1 MLVPVKWMK
10 KYVDID
16 VDDKT
21 LADKLTLTGSH
32 VDAVIDYNKEVK
44 GVVTGRILEI
54 NQHPNADKLVV
65 TKIDTNQGEPL
76 QIITGA
82 KNVKKDDVVPVA
94 LEGAELPNGLK
105 IKKSNFRGLPSYGM
119 MVSYEELGFEDK
131 VIPKESRDGIIIL
144 PPDTPLG
151 ADIKEVLDLTGSALE
166 VEVTFNRPDCLNIV
180 GMARETAATLGT
192 RFKFPKIEIKNEEG
206 NIKDYLKGVEI
217 EDEDLCSRFYARVIK
232 DLKIGPSP
240 LWMQRILMDIID
252 FLNNEDKYRLMDAK
266 VPRGIL
272 LYGPP
277 GTGKTL
283 IAKAIAGEAKATFIY
298 ASGSEFVEK
307 YVGVGAKRVRTIF
320 ERARKEAPS
329 IIFIDEID
337 ALGAKRNADSN
348 NEKDQTLNQLLIELD
363 GFNNTGNV
371 IVIAATNRL
380 DLLDEALLRPGRFDR
395 KIYVGNPNFH
405 SRLKILEVHTKN
417 KPLDK
422 KVQLKDI
429 AVKTHGFSG
438 AQLANIANEAAL
450 KAIKDKSKKITIEN
464 FEFAIEKIAA
474 GLEVKHSTVSDKE
487 KRIVAYHEAGHAV
500 AAKMLNIDK
509 VQKISIIP
517 RDKALG
523 YVLKFPTEDKFL
535 YTKNELF
542 DKVVVLLAGRASE
555 EIFIGEISTG
565 ASNDIK
571 ESTNIIYEI
580 ICSYGM
586 GKNTQN
592 TCIDERLIKYYLDN
606 IKDEAQQMTA
616 DSYDR
621 ALSIIR
627 QNEAVV
633 DKVAR
638 YLLKY
643 ETMNAEKL
651 DELMEESQK
660 RALI

>member
-1 MLVPVKWMK
+1 
-10 KYVDID
+10 
-16 VDDKT
+16 
-21 LADKLTLTGSH
+21 
-32 VDAVIDYNKEVK
+32 
-44 GVVTGRILEI
+44 
-54 NQHPNADKLVV
+54 
-65 TKIDTNQGEPL
+65 
-76 QIITGA
+76 
-82 KNVKKDDVVPVA
+82 
-94 LEGAELPNGLK
+94 
-105 IKKSNFRGLPSYGM
+105 
-119 MVSYEELGFEDK
+119 
-131 VIPKESRDGIIIL
+131 
-144 PPDTPLG
+144 
-151 ADIKEVLDLTGSALE
+151 
-166 VEVTFNRPDCLNIV
+166 
-180 GMARETAATLGT
+180 
-192 RFKFPKIEIKNEEG
+192 
-206 NIKDYLKGVEI
+206 
-217 EDEDLCSRFYARVIK
+217 
-232 DLKIGPSP
+232 
-240 LWMQRILMDIID
+240 
-252 FLNNEDKYRLMDAK
+252 
-266 VPRGIL
+266 
-272 LYGPP
+272 
-277 GTGKTL
+277 
-283 IAKAIAGEAKATFIY
+283 
-298 ASGSEFVEK
+298 
-307 YVGVGAKRVRTIF
+307 VRTIF
-320 ERARKEAPS
+320 EKARKEAPS
-329 IIFIDEID
+329 IIFIDEVD

-363 GFNNTGNV
+363 GFNNTSNV

-429 AVKTHGFSG
+429 AIKTHGFSG

-450 KAIKDKSKKITIEN
+450 KAIKEKSKKITNEN

-474 GLEVKHSTVSDKE
+474 GLEIKHSTVTDKE

-500 AAKMLNIDK
+500 AAKILNIDQ

-535 YTKNELF
+535 YTKNELCN
-542 DKVVVLLAGRASE
+542 KVIVLLAGRASE

-580 ICSYGM
+580 ICNYGM

-592 TCIDERLIKYYLDN
+592 TCIDERFIKYYLDN
-606 IKDEAQQMTA
+606 IKDEAQEMTKEA
-616 DSYDR
+616 YES
-621 ALSIIR
+621 AMAIIR
-627 QNEAVV
+627 ENEAVV
-633 DKVAR
+633 DKIAQ

-651 DELMEESQK
+651 DELMDETKK

>member
-1 MLVPVKWMK
+1 MLNYMK
-10 KYVDID
+10 KKQNKD
-16 VDDKT
+16 VDLEESNETVSSVSYFEKKKT
-21 LADKLTLTGSH
+21 
-32 VDAVIDYNKEVK
+32 E
-44 GVVTGRILEI
+44 E
-54 NQHPNADKLVV
+54 P
-65 TKIDTNQGEPL
+65 KI
-76 QIITGA
+76 QIGF
-82 KNVKKDDVVPVA
+82 DDVA
-94 LEGAELPNGLK
+94 GLEE
-105 IKKSNFRGLPSYGM
+105 
-119 MVSYEELGFEDK
+119 
-131 VIPKESRDGIIIL
+131 
-144 PPDTPLG
+144 
-151 ADIKEVLDLTGSALE
+151 IKED
-166 VEVTFNRPDCLNIV
+166 
-180 GMARETAATLGT
+180 
-192 RFKFPKIEIKNEEG
+192 
-206 NIKDYLKGVEI
+206 
-217 EDEDLCSRFYARVIK
+217 
-232 DLKIGPSP
+232 
-240 LWMQRILMDIID
+240 LMDVID
-252 FLNNEDKYRLMDAK
+252 FLNNEDKYKSMDAR

-298 ASGSEFVEK
+298 SSGSEFVEK

-320 ERARKEAPS
+320 ERARKDAPS

-337 ALGAKRNADSN
+337 ALGAKRNSESN

-363 GFNNTGNV
+363 GFNNTSNV
-371 IVIAATNRL
+371 IVIAATNRM

-395 KIYVGNPNFH
+395 KIYVGNPNYH

-450 KAIKDKSKKITIEN
+450 KAIKDKAKKINSDN

-474 GLEVKHSTVSDKE
+474 GLEIKHSTVSDKE
-487 KRIVAYHEAGHAV
+487 KRIVAYHEAGHAA
-500 AAKMLNIDK
+500 AAKILNIDK

-523 YVLKFPTEDKFL
+523 YVLKFPTEDKYL
-535 YTKNELF
+535 YTKNELCN
-542 DKVVVLLAGRASE
+542 KLTVLLAGRASE
-555 EIFIGEISTG
+555 EIFIGEVSTG

-592 TCIDERLIKYYLDN
+592 TCIDERFIKYYLDN
-606 IKDEAQQMTA
+606 IKEEATEMA
-616 DSYDR
+616 KEAYDR
-621 ALSIIR
+621 ATAIIR
-627 QNEAVV
+627 ENEDVV
-633 DKVAR
+633 DKIAQ
-638 YLLKY
+638 YLLKN

-651 DELMEESQK
+651 DEIMEEPKK

>member
-1 MLVPVKWMK
+1 MKIKFFPLIIFLIVYIFIFAAVPQNTKLPLLYITPLIVYTLFITKTMMNLRARQRNDDDTEVNQMVSSVSYFERK
-10 KYVDID
+10 KP
-16 VDDKT
+16 
-21 LADKLTLTGSH
+21 
-32 VDAVIDYNKEVK
+32 EEP
-44 GVVTGRILEI
+44 RI
-54 NQHPNADKLVV
+54 
-65 TKIDTNQGEPL
+65 
-76 QIITGA
+76 QIGF
-82 KNVKKDDVVPVA
+82 DDVA
-94 LEGAELPNGLK
+94 GLEE
-105 IKKSNFRGLPSYGM
+105 
-119 MVSYEELGFEDK
+119 
-131 VIPKESRDGIIIL
+131 
-144 PPDTPLG
+144 
-151 ADIKEVLDLTGSALE
+151 IKED
-166 VEVTFNRPDCLNIV
+166 
-180 GMARETAATLGT
+180 
-192 RFKFPKIEIKNEEG
+192 
-206 NIKDYLKGVEI
+206 
-217 EDEDLCSRFYARVIK
+217 
-232 DLKIGPSP
+232 
-240 LWMQRILMDIID
+240 LMDIID
-252 FLNNEDKYRLMDAK
+252 FLNNEDKYRSMDAR

-298 ASGSEFVEK
+298 SSGSEFVEK

-320 ERARKEAPS
+320 EKARKEAPS
-329 IIFIDEID
+329 IIFIDEVD

-363 GFNNTGNV
+363 GFNNTSNV

-405 SRLKILEVHTKN
+405 SRLQILEVHTKN

-450 KAIKDKSKKITIEN
+450 KAIKDKSKKINNEN

-474 GLEVKHSTVSDKE
+474 GLEIKHSTVSDKE

-500 AAKMLNIDK
+500 AAKVLNIDK
-509 VQKISIIP
+509 VQKISIVP

-535 YTKNELF
+535 YTKNELCN
-542 DKVVVLLAGRASE
+542 KVTVLLAGRASE

-580 ICSYGM
+580 ICNYGM

-606 IKDEAQQMTA
+606 IKDEAQEMTEKA
-616 DSYDR
+616 YEN
-621 ALSIIR
+621 ALTIIR
-627 QNEAVV
+627 DNEAVV
-633 DKVAR
+633 DRIAQ

-643 ETMNAEKL
+643 ETMNSEKL
-651 DELMEESQK
+651 DELMEEPKK
-660 RALI
+660 RALV

>member
-1 MLVPVKWMK
+1 MKIKYFPLIIFLIVYIFLFAAMPQNIKLSLLYITPLILYTLFISKSILNYMK
-10 KYVDID
+10 KKQGKNDDLEESNETVSSVSYFEKKKTEEPKIQIGFDD
-16 VDDKT
+16 V
-21 LADKLTLTGSH
+21 AG
-32 VDAVIDYNKEVK
+32 
-44 GVVTGRILEI
+44 LEEI
-54 NQHPNADKLVV
+54 
-65 TKIDTNQGEPL
+65 
-76 QIITGA
+76 
-82 KNVKKDDVVPVA
+82 KDD
-94 LEGAELPNGLK
+94 
-105 IKKSNFRGLPSYGM
+105 
-119 MVSYEELGFEDK
+119 
-131 VIPKESRDGIIIL
+131 
-144 PPDTPLG
+144 
-151 ADIKEVLDLTGSALE
+151 
-166 VEVTFNRPDCLNIV
+166 
-180 GMARETAATLGT
+180 
-192 RFKFPKIEIKNEEG
+192 
-206 NIKDYLKGVEI
+206 
-217 EDEDLCSRFYARVIK
+217 
-232 DLKIGPSP
+232 
-240 LWMQRILMDIID
+240 LMDIID
-252 FLNNEDKYRLMDAK
+252 FLNNEDKYRSMDAK
-266 VPRGIL
+266 VPRGIM

-298 ASGSEFVEK
+298 SSGSEFVEK

-320 ERARKEAPS
+320 ERARKDAPS

-337 ALGAKRNADSN
+337 ALGAKRNSESN

-363 GFNNTGNV
+363 GFNNTSNV
-371 IVIAATNRL
+371 IVIAATNRM

-395 KIYVGNPNFH
+395 KIYVGNPNYH

-450 KAIKDKSKKITIEN
+450 KAIKDKAKKINNDN

-474 GLEVKHSTVSDKE
+474 GLEIKHSTVSDKE

-500 AAKMLNIDK
+500 AAKILNIDK

-535 YTKNELF
+535 YTKNELCN
-542 DKVVVLLAGRASE
+542 KVTVLLAGRAAE

-592 TCIDERLIKYYLDN
+592 TCIDERFLKYYLDSIN
-606 IKDEAQQMTA
+606 GEAQEMTQDA
-616 DSYDR
+616 YDR
-621 ALSIIR
+621 ALLIIR
-627 QNEAVV
+627 ENETLV
-633 DKVAR
+633 DMIAQ
-638 YLLKY
+638 YLLKN

-651 DELMEESQK
+651 DELMEEPKK

>member
-1 MLVPVKWMK
+1 MK
-10 KYVDID
+10 IKFFPLIVFLIVNIIIFTAAPQNIKLPLLYITPLIIY
-16 VDDKT
+16 T
-21 LADKLTLTGSH
+21 LFITK
-32 VDAVIDYNKEVK
+32 AVINLRSKEKSDDDMEVNEMASTTSYFEK
-44 GVVTGRILEI
+44 KKTEE
-54 NQHPNADKLVV
+54 P
-65 TKIDTNQGEPL
+65 KI
-76 QIITGA
+76 QIGF
-82 KNVKKDDVVPVA
+82 DDVA
-94 LEGAELPNGLK
+94 GLEE
-105 IKKSNFRGLPSYGM
+105 
-119 MVSYEELGFEDK
+119 
-131 VIPKESRDGIIIL
+131 
-144 PPDTPLG
+144 
-151 ADIKEVLDLTGSALE
+151 IKED
-166 VEVTFNRPDCLNIV
+166 
-180 GMARETAATLGT
+180 
-192 RFKFPKIEIKNEEG
+192 
-206 NIKDYLKGVEI
+206 
-217 EDEDLCSRFYARVIK
+217 
-232 DLKIGPSP
+232 
-240 LWMQRILMDIID
+240 LMDIID
-252 FLNNEDKYRLMDAK
+252 FLNNEDKYRSMDAK

-298 ASGSEFVEK
+298 SSGSEFVEK

-320 ERARKEAPS
+320 DKARKEAPS

-405 SRLKILEVHTKN
+405 SRLQILEVHTKN
-417 KPLDK
+417 KPLEK

-429 AVKTHGFSG
+429 AIKTHGFSG

-450 KAIKDKSKKITIEN
+450 KAIKDKSKKINNDN

-474 GLEVKHSTVSDKE
+474 GLEIKHSTVTDKE

-500 AAKMLNIDK
+500 AAKILNIDK
-509 VQKISIIP
+509 VQKISIVP

-535 YTKNELF
+535 YTKNELCN
-542 DKVVVLLAGRASE
+542 KVTVLLAGRASE
-555 EIFIGEISTG
+555 EVFIGEISTG

-592 TCIDERLIKYYLDN
+592 TCIDEKLIKYYLDS
-606 IKDEAQQMTA
+606 IKDEAQEMTENA
-616 DSYDR
+616 YEN
-621 ALSIIR
+621 ALTIIR
-627 QNEAVV
+627 DNEDIV
-633 DKVAR
+633 DRIAQ

-643 ETMNAEKL
+643 ETMNSEKL
-651 DELMEESQK
+651 DELMEEPKK
-660 RALI
+660 RALV

>member
-1 MLVPVKWMK
+1 MKIKYVPLIIFLIVYIFLFAAMPQNLKLLLIYILPIILYSLFISKSMLNYMK
-10 KYVDID
+10 KKQNKD
-16 VDDKT
+16 VDLEESNETVSSVSYFEKKKT
-21 LADKLTLTGSH
+21 
-32 VDAVIDYNKEVK
+32 E
-44 GVVTGRILEI
+44 E
-54 NQHPNADKLVV
+54 P
-65 TKIDTNQGEPL
+65 KI
-76 QIITGA
+76 QIGF
-82 KNVKKDDVVPVA
+82 DDVA
-94 LEGAELPNGLK
+94 GLEE
-105 IKKSNFRGLPSYGM
+105 
-119 MVSYEELGFEDK
+119 
-131 VIPKESRDGIIIL
+131 
-144 PPDTPLG
+144 
-151 ADIKEVLDLTGSALE
+151 IKED
-166 VEVTFNRPDCLNIV
+166 
-180 GMARETAATLGT
+180 
-192 RFKFPKIEIKNEEG
+192 
-206 NIKDYLKGVEI
+206 
-217 EDEDLCSRFYARVIK
+217 
-232 DLKIGPSP
+232 
-240 LWMQRILMDIID
+240 LMDVID
-252 FLNNEDKYRLMDAK
+252 FLNNEDKYKSMDAR

-298 ASGSEFVEK
+298 SSGSEFVEK

-320 ERARKEAPS
+320 ERARKDAPS

-337 ALGAKRNADSN
+337 ALGAKRNSESN

-363 GFNNTGNV
+363 GFNNTSNV
-371 IVIAATNRL
+371 IVIAATNRM

-395 KIYVGNPNFH
+395 KIYVGNPNYH

-450 KAIKDKSKKITIEN
+450 KAIKDKAKKINSDN

-474 GLEVKHSTVSDKE
+474 GLEIKHSTVSDKE
-487 KRIVAYHEAGHAV
+487 KRIVAYHEAGHAA
-500 AAKMLNIDK
+500 AAKILNIDK

-523 YVLKFPTEDKFL
+523 YVLKFPTEDKYL
-535 YTKNELF
+535 YTKNELCN
-542 DKVVVLLAGRASE
+542 KLTVLLAGRASE
-555 EIFIGEISTG
+555 EIFIGEVSTG

-592 TCIDERLIKYYLDN
+592 TCIDERFIKYYLDN
-606 IKDEAQQMTA
+606 IKEEATEMA
-616 DSYDR
+616 KEAYDR
-621 ALSIIR
+621 ATAIIR
-627 QNEAVV
+627 ENEDVV
-633 DKVAR
+633 DKIAQ
-638 YLLKY
+638 YLLKN

-651 DELMEESQK
+651 DEIMEEPKK

>member
-1 MLVPVKWMK
+1 MKIKFFPLIIFFIVYIFLFASMPQNIKLPLLYITPLILYTLFITKTMLNFIKNKQRYEDDTEANEIVSSVSYFERK
-10 KYVDID
+10 KP
-16 VDDKT
+16 
-21 LADKLTLTGSH
+21 
-32 VDAVIDYNKEVK
+32 E
-44 GVVTGRILEI
+44 E
-54 NQHPNADKLVV
+54 P
-65 TKIDTNQGEPL
+65 KI
-76 QIITGA
+76 QIGF
-82 KNVKKDDVVPVA
+82 DDVA
-94 LEGAELPNGLK
+94 GLEE
-105 IKKSNFRGLPSYGM
+105 
-119 MVSYEELGFEDK
+119 
-131 VIPKESRDGIIIL
+131 
-144 PPDTPLG
+144 
-151 ADIKEVLDLTGSALE
+151 IKED
-166 VEVTFNRPDCLNIV
+166 
-180 GMARETAATLGT
+180 
-192 RFKFPKIEIKNEEG
+192 
-206 NIKDYLKGVEI
+206 
-217 EDEDLCSRFYARVIK
+217 
-232 DLKIGPSP
+232 
-240 LWMQRILMDIID
+240 LMDIID
-252 FLNNEDKYRLMDAK
+252 FLNNEDKYRSMDAK

-298 ASGSEFVEK
+298 SSGSEFVEK

-320 ERARKEAPS
+320 ERARKESPS
-329 IIFIDEID
+329 IIFIDEVD

-363 GFNNTGNV
+363 GFNNTSNV

-395 KIYVGNPNFH
+395 KIYVGNPNYH

-429 AVKTHGFSG
+429 AIKTHGFSG

-450 KAIKDKSKKITIEN
+450 KAIKDKSKKINIDN
-464 FEFAIEKIAA
+464 FEFAIEKVAA
-474 GLEVKHSTVSDKE
+474 GLEIKHSTVSDKE

-500 AAKMLNIDK
+500 AAKILNIDK

-535 YTKNELF
+535 YTKNELCN
-542 DKVVVLLAGRASE
+542 KVVVLLAGRASE

-565 ASNDIK
+565 GSNDIK

-586 GKNTQN
+586 GRNTQN

-606 IKDEAQQMTA
+606 IKDEAQQMTT

-627 QNEAVV
+627 ENEAVV
-633 DKVAR
+633 DKIAQH
-638 YLLKY
+638 LLKY
-643 ETMNAEKL
+643 ETMNAGKL
-651 DELMEESQK
+651 DELMEEAQK

>member
-1 MLVPVKWMK
+1 MKIRYFPLIIFFFIYILLFVTIPQNIKLPLLYITPLILYSIFMFKTMLNSK
-10 KYVDID
+10 
-16 VDDKT
+16 
-21 LADKLTLTGSH
+21 
-32 VDAVIDYNKEVK
+32 
-44 GVVTGRILEI
+44 
-54 NQHPNADKLVV
+54 
-65 TKIDTNQGEPL
+65 
-76 QIITGA
+76 
-82 KNVKKDDVVPVA
+82 KKDNDNY
-94 LEGAELPNGLK
+94 LEE
-105 IKKSNFRGLPSYGM
+105 SNETVSS
-119 MVSYEELGFEDK
+119 VSYFEKKKTEEPKVQIGFDDVAGLE
-131 VIPKESRDGIIIL
+131 E
-144 PPDTPLG
+144 
-151 ADIKEVLDLTGSALE
+151 IKED
-166 VEVTFNRPDCLNIV
+166 
-180 GMARETAATLGT
+180 
-192 RFKFPKIEIKNEEG
+192 
-206 NIKDYLKGVEI
+206 
-217 EDEDLCSRFYARVIK
+217 
-232 DLKIGPSP
+232 
-240 LWMQRILMDIID
+240 LMDVID
-252 FLNNEDKYRLMDAK
+252 FLNNEDKYRMMDAK

-298 ASGSEFVEK
+298 SSGSEFVEK

-363 GFNNTGNV
+363 GFNNTSNV
-371 IVIAATNRL
+371 IVVAATNRL

-395 KIYVGNPNFH
+395 KIYVGNPNYH

-422 KVQLKDI
+422 KIQLKDI
-429 AVKTHGFSG
+429 ATKTHGFSG

-450 KAIKDKSKKITIEN
+450 KAIKDKAKKINNDN

-474 GLEVKHSTVSDKE
+474 GLEIRHSTVSNKE
-487 KRIVAYHEAGHAV
+487 KRIVAYHEAGHAL
-500 AAKMLNIDK
+500 AAKILNIDK

-535 YTKNELF
+535 YTKNELC
-542 DKVVVLLAGRASE
+542 DKVTVLLAGRASE

-592 TCIDERLIKYYLDN
+592 TCIDERLIKYYLDT
-606 IKDEAQQMTA
+606 IKDEAQEMTSQA
-616 DSYDR
+616 YDR

-627 QNEAVV
+627 ENETLV
-633 DKVAR
+633 DKIAQ

-651 DELMEESQK
+651 DELMDEFK
-660 RALI
+660 NRALI

>member
-1 MLVPVKWMK
+1 MKIKFFPLIVFLVVNIIIFTAAPQNIKLPLL
-10 KYVDID
+10 YITPLIIY
-16 VDDKT
+16 T
-21 LADKLTLTGSH
+21 LFITK
-32 VDAVIDYNKEVK
+32 AVINLRSKEKSDDDMEVNEMASTTSYFEK
-44 GVVTGRILEI
+44 KKTEE
-54 NQHPNADKLVV
+54 P
-65 TKIDTNQGEPL
+65 KI
-76 QIITGA
+76 QIGF
-82 KNVKKDDVVPVA
+82 DDVA
-94 LEGAELPNGLK
+94 GLEE
-105 IKKSNFRGLPSYGM
+105 
-119 MVSYEELGFEDK
+119 
-131 VIPKESRDGIIIL
+131 
-144 PPDTPLG
+144 
-151 ADIKEVLDLTGSALE
+151 IKED
-166 VEVTFNRPDCLNIV
+166 
-180 GMARETAATLGT
+180 
-192 RFKFPKIEIKNEEG
+192 
-206 NIKDYLKGVEI
+206 
-217 EDEDLCSRFYARVIK
+217 
-232 DLKIGPSP
+232 
-240 LWMQRILMDIID
+240 LMDIID
-252 FLNNEDKYRLMDAK
+252 FLNNEDKYRSMDAK

-298 ASGSEFVEK
+298 SSGSEFVEK

-320 ERARKEAPS
+320 DKARKEAPS

-405 SRLKILEVHTKN
+405 SRLQILEVHTKN
-417 KPLDK
+417 KPLEK

-429 AVKTHGFSG
+429 AIKTHGFSG

-450 KAIKDKSKKITIEN
+450 KAIKDKSKKINNDN

-474 GLEVKHSTVSDKE
+474 GLEIKHSTVTDKE

-500 AAKMLNIDK
+500 AAKILNIDQ

-535 YTKNELF
+535 YTKNELCN
-542 DKVVVLLAGRASE
+542 KVIVLLAGRASE

-580 ICSYGM
+580 ICNYGM

-592 TCIDERLIKYYLDN
+592 TCIDERFIKYYLDN
-606 IKDEAQQMTA
+606 IKDEAQEMTKEA
-616 DSYDR
+616 YES
-621 ALSIIR
+621 AMAIIR
-627 QNEAVV
+627 ENEAVV
-633 DKVAR
+633 DKIAQ

-651 DELMEESQK
+651 DELMDETK
-660 RALI
+660 KTALI

>member
-1 MLVPVKWMK
+1 MKIKYVPLIIFLIVYIFLFAAMPQNLKLLLIYILPIILYSLFISKSMLNYMK
-10 KYVDID
+10 KKQNKD
-16 VDDKT
+16 VDLEESNETVSSVSYFEKKKT
-21 LADKLTLTGSH
+21 
-32 VDAVIDYNKEVK
+32 E
-44 GVVTGRILEI
+44 E
-54 NQHPNADKLVV
+54 P
-65 TKIDTNQGEPL
+65 KI
-76 QIITGA
+76 QIGF
-82 KNVKKDDVVPVA
+82 DDVA
-94 LEGAELPNGLK
+94 GLEE
-105 IKKSNFRGLPSYGM
+105 
-119 MVSYEELGFEDK
+119 
-131 VIPKESRDGIIIL
+131 
-144 PPDTPLG
+144 
-151 ADIKEVLDLTGSALE
+151 IKED
-166 VEVTFNRPDCLNIV
+166 
-180 GMARETAATLGT
+180 
-192 RFKFPKIEIKNEEG
+192 
-206 NIKDYLKGVEI
+206 
-217 EDEDLCSRFYARVIK
+217 
-232 DLKIGPSP
+232 
-240 LWMQRILMDIID
+240 LMDVID
-252 FLNNEDKYRLMDAK
+252 FLNNEDKYKSMDAR

-298 ASGSEFVEK
+298 SSGSEFVEK

-320 ERARKEAPS
+320 ERARKDAPS

-337 ALGAKRNADSN
+337 ALGAKRNSESN

-363 GFNNTGNV
+363 GFNNTSNV
-371 IVIAATNRL
+371 IVIAATNRM

-395 KIYVGNPNFH
+395 KIYVGNPNYH

-450 KAIKDKSKKITIEN
+450 KAIKDKAKKINSDN

-474 GLEVKHSTVSDKE
+474 GLEIKHSTVSDKE
-487 KRIVAYHEAGHAV
+487 KRIVAYHEAGHAA
-500 AAKMLNIDK
+500 AAKILNIDK

-523 YVLKFPTEDKFL
+523 YVLKFPTEDKYL
-535 YTKNELF
+535 YTKNELCN
-542 DKVVVLLAGRASE
+542 KLTVLLAGRASE
-555 EIFIGEISTG
+555 EIFIGEVSTG

-592 TCIDERLIKYYLDN
+592 TCIDEKFIKYYLEN
-606 IKDEAQQMTA
+606 IKEEASEMA
-616 DSYDR
+616 KEAYDR
-621 ALSIIR
+621 AIAIIKE
-627 QNEAVV
+627 NEVLV
-633 DKVAR
+633 DKIAK
-638 YLLKY
+638 YLLKN

-651 DELMEESQK
+651 DELMEEPKK

>member
-1 MLVPVKWMK
+1 MK
-10 KYVDID
+10 KKKNKD
-16 VDDKT
+16 VDLEESNETVSSVSYFEKKKT
-21 LADKLTLTGSH
+21 
-32 VDAVIDYNKEVK
+32 E
-44 GVVTGRILEI
+44 E
-54 NQHPNADKLVV
+54 P
-65 TKIDTNQGEPL
+65 KI
-76 QIITGA
+76 QIGF
-82 KNVKKDDVVPVA
+82 DDVA
-94 LEGAELPNGLK
+94 GLEE
-105 IKKSNFRGLPSYGM
+105 
-119 MVSYEELGFEDK
+119 
-131 VIPKESRDGIIIL
+131 
-144 PPDTPLG
+144 
-151 ADIKEVLDLTGSALE
+151 IKED
-166 VEVTFNRPDCLNIV
+166 
-180 GMARETAATLGT
+180 
-192 RFKFPKIEIKNEEG
+192 
-206 NIKDYLKGVEI
+206 
-217 EDEDLCSRFYARVIK
+217 
-232 DLKIGPSP
+232 
-240 LWMQRILMDIID
+240 LMDVID
-252 FLNNEDKYRLMDAK
+252 FLNNEDKYRSMDAR

-298 ASGSEFVEK
+298 SSGSEFVEK

-320 ERARKEAPS
+320 DRARKDAPS

-337 ALGAKRNADSN
+337 ALGAKRNSESN

-363 GFNNTGNV
+363 GFNNTSNV
-371 IVIAATNRL
+371 IVIAATNRM

-395 KIYVGNPNFH
+395 KIYVGNPNYH

-450 KAIKDKSKKITIEN
+450 KAIKDKAKKINSDN

-474 GLEVKHSTVSDKE
+474 GLEIRHSTVSDKE
-487 KRIVAYHEAGHAV
+487 KRIVAYHEAGHAA
-500 AAKMLNIDK
+500 AAKILDIDK

-523 YVLKFPTEDKFL
+523 YVLKFPTEDKYL
-535 YTKNELF
+535 YTKNELCN
-542 DKVVVLLAGRASE
+542 KLTVLLAGRAAE
-555 EIFIGEISTG
+555 EIFTGEISTG

-592 TCIDERLIKYYLDN
+592 TCIDERFIKYYLDN
-606 IKDEAQQMTA
+606 IKEEATEMA
-616 DSYDR
+616 KEAYDR
-621 ALSIIR
+621 AIAIIR
-627 QNEAVV
+627 ENEDVV
-633 DKVAR
+633 DKIAQ
-638 YLLKY
+638 YLLKN

-651 DELMEESQK
+651 DELMEEPKK
-660 RALI
+660 RALV

>member
-1 MLVPVKWMK
+1 M
-10 KYVDID
+10 
-16 VDDKT
+16 
-21 LADKLTLTGSH
+21 
-32 VDAVIDYNKEVK
+32 
-44 GVVTGRILEI
+44 
-54 NQHPNADKLVV
+54 
-65 TKIDTNQGEPL
+65 
-76 QIITGA
+76 
-82 KNVKKDDVVPVA
+82 
-94 LEGAELPNGLK
+94 
-105 IKKSNFRGLPSYGM
+105 
-119 MVSYEELGFEDK
+119 
-131 VIPKESRDGIIIL
+131 
-144 PPDTPLG
+144 
-151 ADIKEVLDLTGSALE
+151 
-166 VEVTFNRPDCLNIV
+166 
-180 GMARETAATLGT
+180 
-192 RFKFPKIEIKNEEG
+192 
-206 NIKDYLKGVEI
+206 
-217 EDEDLCSRFYARVIK
+217 
-232 DLKIGPSP
+232 
-240 LWMQRILMDIID
+240 
-252 FLNNEDKYRLMDAK
+252 
-266 VPRGIL
+266 
-272 LYGPP
+272 
-277 GTGKTL
+277 
-283 IAKAIAGEAKATFIY
+283 
-298 ASGSEFVEK
+298 
-307 YVGVGAKRVRTIF
+307 
-320 ERARKEAPS
+320 
-329 IIFIDEID
+329 
-337 ALGAKRNADSN
+337 
-348 NEKDQTLNQLLIELD
+348 
-363 GFNNTGNV
+363 
-371 IVIAATNRL
+371 
-380 DLLDEALLRPGRFDR
+380 
-395 KIYVGNPNFH
+395 
-405 SRLKILEVHTKN
+405 
-417 KPLDK
+417 
-422 KVQLKDI
+422 
-429 AVKTHGFSG
+429 
-438 AQLANIANEAAL
+438 
-450 KAIKDKSKKITIEN
+450 
-464 FEFAIEKIAA
+464 
-474 GLEVKHSTVSDKE
+474 EVKHSTVSDKE

>member
-1 MLVPVKWMK
+1 MK
-10 KYVDID
+10 KKYFYI
-16 VDDKT
+16 
-21 LADKLTLTGSH
+21 AGSFI
-32 VDAVIDYNKEVK
+32 AFN
-44 GVVTGRILEI
+44 
-54 NQHPNADKLVV
+54 
-65 TKIDTNQGEPL
+65 
-76 QIITGA
+76 
-82 KNVKKDDVVPVA
+82 
-94 LEGAELPNGLK
+94 
-105 IKKSNFRGLPSYGM
+105 
-119 MVSYEELGFEDK
+119 
-131 VIPKESRDGIIIL
+131 IIIL
-144 PPDTPLG
+144 IISNKYYLSILFFLPMIVYSIFMLKIFVASGKKNEDESNLFMEES
-151 ADIKEVLDLTGSALE
+151 KENVGSTSYFE
-166 VEVTFNRPDCLNIV
+166 KKKTE
-180 GMARETAATLGT
+180 E
-192 RFKFPKIEIKNEEG
+192 PKIQVGFNDVAGLEEIK
-206 NIKDYLKGVEI
+206 D
-217 EDEDLCSRFYARVIK
+217 D
-232 DLKIGPSP
+232 
-240 LWMQRILMDIID
+240 LMDVID
-252 FLNNEDKYRLMDAK
+252 FLNNEEKYKSMDAK

-298 ASGSEFVEK
+298 SSGSEFVEK
-307 YVGVGAKRVRTIF
+307 YVGVGAKRVRMIF

-337 ALGAKRNADSN
+337 ALGAKRNTESN

-363 GFNNTGNV
+363 GFNNTNNV
-371 IVIAATNRL
+371 IVVAATNRL

-429 AVKTHGFSG
+429 ATKTHGFSG

-450 KAIKDKSKKITIEN
+450 KAIKDKTKKINSEN

-474 GLEVKHSTVSDKE
+474 GLEIKHSTVSDKE
-487 KRIVAYHEAGHAV
+487 KRIVAFHEAGHASV
-500 AAKMLNIDK
+500 AKILNIDK

-523 YVLKFPTEDKFL
+523 YVLKFPTEDKYL
-535 YTKNELF
+535 YTKKELC
-542 DKVVVLLAGRASE
+542 DKVTVLLAGRASE
-555 EIFIGEISTG
+555 EIFIGEVSTG

-592 TCIDERLIKYYLDN
+592 TCIDEKLFKYYLDN
-606 IKDEAQQMTA
+606 IKDEASEMA
-616 DSYDR
+616 KDAYDR

-627 QNEAVV
+627 ENETTVKKIAEFLI
-633 DKVAR
+633 KN
-638 YLLKY
+638 
-643 ETMNAEKL
+643 ETMNADEL
-651 DELMEESQK
+651 DEMMDDK
-660 RALI
+660 KKKALI